1 MNKRF
6 PPRKPRGMSLVEVLI
21 AVLIFSLG
29 MVGLGGLLIFA
40 IQANHMAFLQTQV
53 TFLAHSMADR
63 MGANPM
69 GMWNGYYNNNHYPL
83 PNAAVD
89 CGAGC
94 TPSELAAYDQ
104 QVWSTQLKTFL
115 PYDGNLNATINCL
128 STGLSYTPAGTQMTY
143 RPPYGGQCTMTVQW
157 TDSGTGNNGNGNGTG
172 SGTMQTFA
180 WVFQP

>member
-1 MNKRF
+1 MNTRF

-29 MVGLGGLLIFA
+29 MVGLGGLLIFS
-40 IQANHMAFLQTQV
+40 IQANHMAYLQTQV

-63 MGANPM
+63 MSANPI
-69 GMWNGYYNNNHYPL
+69 GMWNGYYNSAVYPL
-83 PNAAVD
+83 KVTQD
-89 CGAGC
+89 CSAGC
-94 TPSELAAYDQ
+94 APKELATYDQ

-115 PYDGNLNATINCL
+115 PDDGNLNATINCL

-143 RPPYGGQCTMTVQW
+143 RPPYGGECTMKITW
-157 TDSGTGNNGNGNGTG
+157 TDSGTGNNGNGSGVG
-172 SGTMQTFA
+172 SGSIQTFA